1 MGCCFSKE
9 LNPGPHAETSSLL
22 QPALHHGST
31 EVTEQV
37 RQHAATL
44 AQHVSLREET
54 LSSGTLQ
61 EDKGRR
67 PGVEVCVDDQNVAV
81 PGKREEE
88 EEAIIITAG
97 TDMHSN
103 TDTEAGVVHAAV
115 LGCEPAPYMEVL
127 TQNPVTQK
135 VVEKARSSCVG
146 QEQHRASRCGS
157 ALTRFPEHV
166 TVRAEPEDEPTQSQ
180 GMAWRQDSRGAEDHE
195 EDEEIYVVT
204 TLCQGVETRT
214 RSFYSICSIDTA
226 DLEHDPSYTQTAGAE
241 TAAAETALFPCR
253 AADLS
258 LGPGQSNAEESGVHT
273 YVAQPKTTSCSC
285 DERQD
290 TPDQSLT
297 VLSHDSL
304 NSPGL
309 PPPQLLDLV
318 PHPHPDPERASHP
331 EPLSGPASHPI
342 PYLEPVSHPELV
354 HDPDSGP
361 VCDPEAELFSDPEH
375 DPLPTSSPQTETEDL
390 NHLVTVE
397 AAEGS
402 TDDRMS
408 EAIEEEQRG
417 GEVHV
422 TEEQSVD
429 LEAHKPA
436 EGLFMDKEHK
446 VVNLQSPQAAKESPE
461 LITSCQ
467 SLSSSELKQLQRQ
480 QSEVDS
486 ASLQSRSVPVNIYR
500 SSSDEGV
507 VHRGTADT
515 EVSSISTISTVSSL
529 PSQVGSFSCHTNLT
543 PTSGLPETTSSLPET
558 TSSLPETTSSLP
570 ETTSGLPE
578 TTSGLPETTSSL
590 PKTTSGLP
598 ETRSGLPKT
607 TSDLPETTS
616 GLPETTSDL
625 PKTTSGLPQTTS
637 GLPETT
643 SGLPETTSDLPET
656 TSDLPETISGLPE
669 TTSDLPETTSHL
681 PETTSYLPET
691 TSHLPETT
699 SHLLE
704 TTSHLPETTPDLPE
718 IKSHLLETTSDLL
731 ETTSEKCDVNS
742 NDPTFEL
749 CSIEAQS
756 QDSELQFP
764 ESVQANSSFYAD
776 EKQICE
782 VTSVQDVV
790 LSAGDGQE
798 VGNPSCELVEEPDVS
813 VYLTKTGPDLPEIT
827 SHLLETTSGLP
838 ETCSGLP
845 ETTSGLPETT
855 SDLPKTTSGLPKTTS
870 GLPQTTSGLPETTS
884 DLPETTSDLPE
895 TTSDLPETISD
906 LPETTSGLPETTSGS
921 PETTSHLP
929 ETTSYLLE
937 TTSHLPET
945 TSHLPET
952 TSDLLETTSDLPET
966 TSHLLETTSHLLE
979 TTPDLPETTSHLP
992 ETTSHLPET
1001 TPDLPEITS
1010 DLLETTSE
1018 KCDVNSNNPTFELSS
1033 IEAQSQDSEL
1043 EFPESVQANSS
1054 FYADEKQICEV
1065 TSVQDV
1071 VLSAGDGQEVGN
1083 PSCELVE
1090 EPDVSVYLT
1099 KTGPDVLSALNPSFN
1114 LQDVVECES
1123 ESCLLHSPSA
1133 ESSSPVVTST
1143 SLPSSSSPCASFE
1156 EHASVRRSSKIQIK
1170 VNPAESGCLEEEEA
1184 SQEIQTDLI
1193 STSHEEQLS
1202 FCPPLSFEPTETLNP
1217 HVHQYRAAETSCV
1230 LSTETQSEDAEVCD
1244 MYVTPTVFTG
1254 EGEGPVRFDSE
1265 ENLSMITVD
1274 PGQIDVYASLPSYEI
1289 HYQGHTVAEEGE
1301 GEGGMREMVSELL
1314 GEDADLSVC
1323 RLYPHPWI
1331 SLGLEDACEEWAR
1344 GVAEDDCA
1352 PGPGAEQIPASVS
1365 ELQPSMALLGAFPY
1379 STVMPQGSCVWEWH
1393 TDCTQSEPVAAPS
1406 LNPDAEVWTSHDYNV
1421 DVHGSAYPEAQRP
1434 WLQLSDTVTDPAGFV
1449 SEFRLED
1456 MGLVEVVADPT
1467 SVEFKIL
1474 SGEAPV
1480 VNGESTRPPVTD
1492 EVKEELRTVL
1502 ESCLNSEQLSSDLYL
1517 KSQMDSDQY
1526 VPISTIASL
1535 DKVKNLCTDV
1545 DVLSDVLKLL
1555 PLVQV
1560 APCGQKVRP
1569 TQGRCVLIL
1578 REIPDT
1584 TPREEVESLFH
1595 GDNLPKFVSCE
1606 FVNNDNWFITFKSEA
1621 DAQQV
1626 FKYLREEVR
1635 VFQGKPLMVR
1645 IKAKTMAV
1653 PSYSPKNGYRCPPLD
1668 QCSNNYGLYYTMNDY
1683 QQPYSAQMTRAQVYD
1698 LTGDVWMSGFKHSEP
1713 LTVSNLMNGFPG
1725 PYFKPRNPHR
1735 PRRGSRWSSA
1745 ADRRHIVHSD
1755 SSPAAEQTPPERP
1768 STPSRPGRGRSW
1780 SNARSQSR
1788 GGRAEPNKQ
1797 PVNGSSEWARKG
1809 NGQRRRNNPRSRD
1822 KSSED
1827 AQSPPRQPSPP
1838 LELGL
1843 TSFPPLCATNA
1854 AIATELTVN
1863 DSSEGPVKS
1872 SSSCQSSSTPSQE
1885 AQSDSPLNV
1894 EECSETTSEAKASQQ
1909 THHPVTEVK
1918 KLSYAQICQK
1928 APASSS
1934 DPAPPADHASS
1945 EAGST

>member
-9 LNPGPHAETSSLL
+9 LNPGPQAETSSLL

-44 AQHVSLREET
+44 AKHVSLREET
-54 LSSGTLQ
+54 PSSRTLH

-67 PGVEVCVDDQNVAV
+67 PGVEVCVDDQNVTV
-81 PGKREEE
+81 PSEREE

-97 TDMHSN
+97 TDIHSN
-103 TDTEAGVVHAAV
+103 MDTEAGVVHAAV

-135 VVEKARSSCVG
+135 VVENARSSCVG
-146 QEQHRASRCGS
+146 QEQHRVSRCGS
-157 ALTRFPEHV
+157 ALTRFPDPGRV
-166 TVRAEPEDEPTQSQ
+166 TARAEPEDEPTQSQ
-180 GMAWRQDSRGAEDHE
+180 GMARRQDSRGAEDHE

-241 TAAAETALFPCR
+241 TALFLCR

-258 LGPGQSNAEESGVHT
+258 LGPGQSNAEESGVHI
-273 YVAQPKTTSCSC
+273 YVVQPKTTSCSC
-285 DERQD
+285 DEEAD

-304 NSPGL
+304 TSPGL
-309 PPPQLLDLV
+309 PPPQLPDLV
-318 PHPHPDPERASHP
+318 PHPDPEPASHP
-331 EPLSGPASHPI
+331 EPLSGPASHPV

-361 VCDPEAELFSDPEH
+361 VRDPEAELFSDPEH
-375 DPLPTSSPQTETEDL
+375 DLLPTSSPQTETEDL
-390 NHLVTVE
+390 NHLVTVK

-402 TDDRMS
+402 TDERMS

-436 EGLFMDKEHK
+436 KGFFMDKEHK
-446 VVNLQSPQAAKESPE
+446 VVNLQSPQATKESPE

-467 SLSSSELKQLQRQ
+467 SLSPSELKLLQRQ
-480 QSEVDS
+480 QSKVDS
-486 ASLQSRSVPVNIYR
+486 ASLQSRSVPVNICR

-507 VHRGTADT
+507 VHRGTEDT

-529 PSQVGSFSCHTNLT
+529 PSQVDSFSCHTNLT
-543 PTSGLPETTSSLPET
+543 PTSGLPETPSGLPET
-558 TSSLPETTSSLP
+558 PSGLPETASGLPKTASGLP

-578 TTSGLPETTSSL
+578 TTSGLPEI
-590 PKTTSGLP
+590 
-598 ETRSGLPKT
+598 
-607 TSDLPETTS
+607 TSDLPEIT
-616 GLPETTSDL
+616 
-625 PKTTSGLPQTTS
+625 
-637 GLPETT
+637 
-643 SGLPETTSDLPET
+643 
-656 TSDLPETISGLPE
+656 SGLPE

-681 PETTSYLPET
+681 
-691 TSHLPETT
+691 
-699 SHLLE
+699 LE
-704 TTSHLPETTPDLPE
+704 TTSH
-718 IKSHLLETTSDLL
+718 LL

-749 CSIEAQS
+749 NSIETQS

-764 ESVQANSSFYAD
+764 ESVQANSSFYAG
-776 EKQICE
+776 EKQTCE

-813 VYLTKTGPDLPEIT
+813 VYLTK
-827 SHLLETTSGLP
+827 S
-838 ETCSGLP
+838 
-845 ETTSGLPETT
+845 
-855 SDLPKTTSGLPKTTS
+855 
-870 GLPQTTSGLPETTS
+870 
-884 DLPETTSDLPE
+884 
-895 TTSDLPETISD
+895 
-906 LPETTSGLPETTSGS
+906 
-921 PETTSHLP
+921 
-929 ETTSYLLE
+929 
-937 TTSHLPET
+937 
-945 TSHLPET
+945 
-952 TSDLLETTSDLPET
+952 
-966 TSHLLETTSHLLE
+966 
-979 TTPDLPETTSHLP
+979 
-992 ETTSHLPET
+992 
-1001 TPDLPEITS
+1001 
-1010 DLLETTSE
+1010 
-1018 KCDVNSNNPTFELSS
+1018 
-1033 IEAQSQDSEL
+1033 
-1043 EFPESVQANSS
+1043 
-1054 FYADEKQICEV
+1054 
-1065 TSVQDV
+1065 
-1071 VLSAGDGQEVGN
+1071 
-1083 PSCELVE
+1083 
-1090 EPDVSVYLT
+1090 
-1099 KTGPDVLSALNPSFN
+1099 GPDVLSALSPSFN

-1133 ESSSPVVTST
+1133 ESSSPVVTS
-1143 SLPSSSSPCASFE
+1143 SSSSSSLLPSSSSPCASFE
-1156 EHASVRRSSKIQIK
+1156 KHTSVSRSSKIQIK
-1170 VNPAESGCLEEEEA
+1170 VNSAKSECVEEEEETA
-1184 SQEIQTDLI
+1184 FQQTQTDLV
-1193 STSHEEQLS
+1193 STSHEKHLS
-1202 FCPPLSFEPTETLNP
+1202 FCPPLSFEPTEILNR
-1217 HVHQYRAAETSCV
+1217 HVHQDRAAETSCV

-1244 MYVTPTVFTG
+1244 MYTTPTVFTG
-1254 EGEGPVRFDSE
+1254 EGEGPVGFDGE

-1289 HYQGHTVAEEGE
+1289 HFQGHAVAEEGE

-1314 GEDADLSVC
+1314 GEDTDLSVC

-1331 SLGLEDACEEWAR
+1331 RLGLEDACEEWAR
-1344 GVAEDDCA
+1344 GVVEADGA
-1352 PGPGAEQIPASVS
+1352 PGDGVEQIPASVS

-1421 DVHGSAYPEAQRP
+1421 DIHGSAYPEVQRP
-1434 WLQLSDTVTDPAGFV
+1434 WLQLSDAVTDPAGFV

-1545 DVLSDVLKLL
+1545 DVLSDILKLL

-1645 IKAKTMAV
+1645 IKAKTMTV

-1668 QCSNNYGLYYTMNDY
+1668 QCNNNYGLYYTRNDY
-1683 QQPYSAQMTRAQVYD
+1683 QQPYSAHMTRAQVYD

-1713 LTVSNLMNGFPG
+1713 LTVSDLMTGFPG
-1725 PYFKPRNPHR
+1725 PFFKPRNPHR

-1745 ADRRHIVHSD
+1745 ADRRHIAHSD

-1843 TSFPPLCATNA
+1843 TSFPPLCAANA

-1863 DSSEGPVKS
+1863 DSSKGPVKS

-1885 AQSDSPLNV
+1885 AQSDSQLNV